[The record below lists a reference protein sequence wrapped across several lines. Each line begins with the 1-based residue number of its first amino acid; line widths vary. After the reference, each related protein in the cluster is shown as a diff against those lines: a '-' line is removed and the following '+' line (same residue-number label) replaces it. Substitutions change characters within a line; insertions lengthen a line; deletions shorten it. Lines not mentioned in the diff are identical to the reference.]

1 MEPRE
6 YVQDV
11 ISRRVGE
18 NVYSESILREVSRGC
33 NYPVVFDVGA
43 IFTYAK
49 INRLSVDSEGLKMK
63 LKGTKAKW
71 IPQSNLEIVLRKLGI
86 KSVTVEE
93 IERDAGR
100 LGLIP

>member
-43 IFTYAK
+43 IFIYAK

-63 LKGTKAKW
+63 LLARGTKAKW
-71 IPQSNLEIVLRKLGI
+71 IPQSNLEIILRKLGI

-100 LGLIP
+100 